1 MLPGEAQEETRIVY
15 TARRDYAKG
24 GEDLLLSHM
33 TEATAILKSLK
44 DVKRTTCDQT
54 STPKT
59 RIVGLLLMVALG
71 LASETEVDS
80 FFALKSMLL
89 EESP

>member
-1 MLPGEAQEETRIVY
+1 MLLRDAQEETRIVY

-44 DVKRTTCDQT
+44 DVKRTTWD
-54 STPKT
+54 
-59 RIVGLLLMVALG
+59 
-71 LASETEVDS
+71 
-80 FFALKSMLL
+80 
-89 EESP
+89 

>member
-1 MLPGEAQEETRIVY
+1 
-15 TARRDYAKG
+15 
-24 GEDLLLSHM
+24 M

-44 DVKRTTCDQT
+44 DVKRTTWDKT

-71 LASETEVDS
+71 LASEMEVDS
-80 FFALKSMLL
+80 LQALKSMFL